1 MTEEN
6 MEQEQEQPQPDEQQQ
21 AQQSPPQPDPVQQ
34 ALEAARESA
43 RRAQEEAQRWYQAA
57 NQNQYQP
64 PVPDEDDDD
73 EEVDEATK
81 KLVDKKV
88 NKVTEQIAQAYQQER
103 QSDLAW
109 REKQERRAAAQ
120 ELPNWGQYEAE
131 IDEYMKNVPLHV
143 RAAEGAYREAYYA
156 VVGRKVTE
164 QAQYEAQ
171 RAPQVVSSGR
181 TQAEPEP
188 GPKLGDDQ
196 QAFLRESFGI
206 SLSDKELETL
216 SRKTVTIDD
225 FEALEGDK
233 K

>member
-1 MTEEN
+1 MTEETAN
-6 MEQEQEQPQPDEQQQ
+6 QETEQPQPDEQQQ

-64 PVPDEDDDD
+64 PAPDDEDDED
-73 EEVDEATK
+73 VDEATK

-103 QSDLAW
+103 QGDLAW

-120 ELPNWGQYEAE
+120 ELPNWSQYEAD

-156 VVGRKVTE
+156 IVGRKMTE
-164 QAQYEAQ
+164 QAQAEAQ

-188 GPKLGDDQ
+188 GPRLGDDQ

-233 K
+233 R